1 MPYRLGHDRAVARW
15 TCPECNREFGRNQ
28 QSHDCAPAMSLE
40 EYFSTGPPH
49 ERPVWDAVKAHLD
62 TLPLSEAGELH
73 IEPVSVGIFLKSTRT
88 FAQLRPKQKWVALS
102 MGLSHR
108 VSHPRIGRKVVDY
121 NGRYYTVFNL
131 RTPEDFDDEI
141 RGWLT
146 EAYLYGAPDGDEGAS
161 ATGSARRRRAA
172 R

>member
-1 MPYRLGHDRAVARW
+1 
-15 TCPECNREFGRNQ
+15 
-28 QSHDCAPAMSLE
+28 MSLD

-62 TLPLSEAGELH
+62 ALPLGAAGSIH

-102 MGLSHR
+102 VSLERR

-131 RTPEDFDDEI
+131 RTPEDFDEDI

-146 EAYLYGAPDGDEGAS
+146 EAYLDGEREHSGRNF
-161 ATGSARRRRAA
+161 GG
-172 R
+172 

>member
-1 MPYRLGHDRAVARW
+1 M
-15 TCPECNREFGRNQ
+15 CPSCQREFGRNK

-40 EYFSTGPPH
+40 EYFTTGPPH
-49 ERPVWDAVKAHLD
+49 EKPVWDAVKAHLD
-62 TLPLSEAGELH
+62 TLSDVH

-102 MGLSHR
+102 MGLGHR

-121 NGRYYTVFNL
+121 NGRWYHVFNL
-131 RTPEDFDDEI
+131 RTPEDFDDDI

-146 EAYLYGAPDGDEGAS
+146 EAYLYGAPEAG
-161 ATGSARRRRAA
+161 
-172 R
+172 